1 MNKCFNMAVALT
13 DGLNVSVHVFAT
25 VTLIVMTLIVTL
37 TVLILHVC

>member
-1 MNKCFNMAVALT
+1 MAVALT
-13 DGLNVSVHVFAT
+13 DRLKVTLSFFFSVHVFAT